1 MERLI
6 MFIRLLV
13 LLSLFNASSI
23 FSDHRTIIHE
33 GVEREYL
40 VHVPEN
46 LNNDSPIVFVIHGYT
61 GSAEGIAAYSGMN
74 SIAEREGF
82 IAVYPQGTIDSYG
95 NAFFNV
101 GYEFNDDSPINDVSF
116 IRELVKSISQ
126 EFNLKRKR
134 AFATGMSNGGDMS
147 YLLACTSSDLFKA
160 VAPVA
165 GVLMKGLKDSC
176 KFNSP
181 VPIFEIHGTADKIS
195 LFEGDLNNEEGWG
208 AYYDLPS
215 TIDFFA
221 ERYQLA
227 NKSIKQITSKE
238 SGADYDIFF
247 ERHWSDDLEEEVWMY
262 RIENGRHVW
271 PGIKFNWWNNPLAR
285 YYFGSGNEDIN
296 ASEEVWAF
304 FKKYL

>member
-1 MERLI
+1 MLIRLI
-6 MFIRLLV
+6 I
-13 LLSLFNASSI
+13 LLSLFHSSLLV
-23 FSDHRTIIHE
+23 SDQRMVIHE
-33 GVEREYL
+33 GVEREYII
-40 VHVPEN
+40 HVPKN
-46 LNNDSPIVFVIHGYT
+46 LTEDFPIVFVIHGYT
-61 GSAEGIAAYSGMN
+61 GSAEGIAAYTGMN

-82 IAVYPQGTIDSYG
+82 IAVYPQGTIDSNG
-95 NAFFNV
+95 NTFFNV
-101 GYEFNDDSPINDVSF
+101 GYEFNDESPINDVSF
-116 IRELVKSISQ
+116 IRELVRSISQ
-126 EFNLKRKR
+126 EFNLKRKK

-176 KFNSP
+176 ELSSP

-195 LFEGDLNNEEGWG
+195 LFEGDMNNEGGWG

-221 ERYQLA
+221 ERYQLT
-227 NKSIKQITSKE
+227 NKSVKQMISKE

-262 RIENGRHVW
+262 RIEDGRHVW
-271 PGIKFNWWNNPLAR
+271 PGIKLNWWNNPLAWF
-285 YYFGSGNEDIN
+285 YFGSGNKDIN

>member
-1 MERLI
+1 
-6 MFIRLLV
+6 MFIRLLI
-13 LLSLFNASSI
+13 LLSLFNSVFI
-23 FSDHRTIIHE
+23 VGDYRTIIHE
-33 GVEREYL
+33 GIEREYIL
-40 VHVPEN
+40 HVPEN
-46 LNNDSPIVFVIHGYT
+46 LNNDSSIVFVIHGYT

-101 GYEFNDDSPINDVSF
+101 GYEFNDEPTVNDVSF
-116 IRELVKSISQ
+116 IRELVKSISH
-126 EFNLKRKR
+126 EFNLKRKK
-134 AFATGMSNGGDMS
+134 AFATGMSNGGEMS

-176 KFNSP
+176 ELNSP
-181 VPIFEIHGTADKIS
+181 VPVFEIHGTADKIS

-221 ERYQLA
+221 ERYQLV
-227 NKSIKQITSKE
+227 NKSVKQITSKE

-247 ERHWSDDLEEEVWMY
+247 ERHWTNDLEEEVWMY
-262 RIENGRHVW
+262 RIEGGRHVW
-271 PGIKFNWWNNPLAR
+271 PGTKSKWWNDPLAR
-285 YYFGSGNEDIN
+285 LYFGSGNEDIN

>member
-1 MERLI
+1 
-6 MFIRLLV
+6 MFIRLAIVCFLFHAST
-13 LLSLFNASSI
+13 LLS
-23 FSDHRTIIHE
+23 DQRMIIHE
-33 GVEREYL
+33 GIEREYII
-40 VHVPEN
+40 HIPKN
-46 LNNDSPIVFVIHGYT
+46 LTEDSPLVFIIHGFT
-61 GSAEGIAAYSGMN
+61 GSAEGISAYSDMN
-74 SIAEREGF
+74 SIAERESF
-82 IAVYPQGTIDSYG
+82 IAVYPQGTKDING
-95 NAFFNV
+95 NTFFNV
-101 GYEFNDDSPINDVSF
+101 GYEFHDDSTINDVSF
-116 IRELVKSISQ
+116 IRELVSSLSQ
-126 EFNLKRKR
+126 EFNLSRKK

-176 KFNSP
+176 ELNSP
-181 VPIFEIHGTADKIS
+181 VPVFEIHGTADKIS

-221 ERYQLA
+221 KRYQLT
-227 NKSIKQITSKE
+227 NKSVNQIISKE

-262 RIENGRHVW
+262 RIEDGRHVW
-271 PGIKFNWWNNPLAR
+271 PGIKFNWWDNPLAWF
-285 YYFGSGNEDIN
+285 YFGSGNEDIN

>member
-1 MERLI
+1 

-23 FSDHRTIIHE
+23 VSDHRTIIHE
-33 GVEREYL
+33 GVEREYI

-126 EFNLKRKR
+126 EFNLKRNR

>member
-1 MERLI
+1 MLIRLI
-6 MFIRLLV
+6 I
-13 LLSLFNASSI
+13 LLSLFHSSLLV
-23 FSDHRTIIHE
+23 SDQRMVIHE
-33 GVEREYL
+33 GVEREYII
-40 VHVPEN
+40 HVPEN
-46 LNNDSPIVFVIHGYT
+46 LTEDFPIVFVIHGYT
-61 GSAEGIAAYSGMN
+61 GSAEGIAAYTGMN

-82 IAVYPQGTIDSYG
+82 IAVYPQGTIDSNG
-95 NAFFNV
+95 NTFFNV

-116 IRELVKSISQ
+116 IRELVRSISQ
-126 EFNLKRKR
+126 EFNLKRKK

-176 KFNSP
+176 ELSSP

-195 LFEGDLNNEEGWG
+195 LFEGDLNNEGGWG

-221 ERYQLA
+221 ERYQLT
-227 NKSIKQITSKE
+227 NKSVKQMISKE

-247 ERHWSDDLEEEVWMY
+247 ERHWTDDLEEEVWMY
-262 RIENGRHVW
+262 RIEDGRHVW
-271 PGIKFNWWNNPLAR
+271 PGIKFDWWDNPLAWF
-285 YYFGSGNEDIN
+285 YFGSGNEDIN

>member
-1 MERLI
+1 
-6 MFIRLLV
+6 MFIRLII
-13 LLSLFNASSI
+13 LLSFFHSSLLV
-23 FSDHRTIIHE
+23 SDQRMVIHE
-33 GVEREYL
+33 GVEREYII
-40 VHVPEN
+40 HVPEN
-46 LNNDSPIVFVIHGYT
+46 LNQDSPIVFVIHGYT
-61 GSAEGIAAYSGMN
+61 GSAEGIAAYTGMN
-74 SIAEREGF
+74 NIAEREGF
-82 IAVYPQGTIDSYG
+82 IAVYPQGTIDSNG
-95 NAFFNV
+95 NTFFNV

-116 IRELVKSISQ
+116 IRELVRSISQ
-126 EFNLKRKR
+126 EFNLKRKK

-176 KFNSP
+176 ELSSP

-195 LFEGDLNNEEGWG
+195 LFEGDLNNEGGWG

-221 ERYQLA
+221 ERYQLT
-227 NKSIKQITSKE
+227 NKSVKQMTSKE

-262 RIENGRHVW
+262 RIEEGRHVW
-271 PGIKFNWWNNPLAR
+271 PGIKLNWWDNPLAWF
-285 YYFGSGNEDIN
+285 YFGSGNEDIN

>member
-1 MERLI
+1 MLIRLI
-6 MFIRLLV
+6 I
-13 LLSLFNASSI
+13 LLSFFHSSVLV
-23 FSDHRTIIHE
+23 SEQRMVIHE
-33 GVEREYL
+33 GVEREYII
-40 VHVPEN
+40 HVPEN
-46 LNNDSPIVFVIHGYT
+46 LNQDSPIVFVIHGYT
-61 GSAEGIAAYSGMN
+61 GSAEGIAAYTGMN

-82 IAVYPQGTIDSYG
+82 IAVYPQGTIDSNG
-95 NAFFNV
+95 NTFFNV

-116 IRELVKSISQ
+116 IRELVRSISQ
-126 EFNLKRKR
+126 EFNLKRKK

-176 KFNSP
+176 ELNSP

-195 LFEGDLNNEEGWG
+195 LFEGDLNNEGGWG

-221 ERYQLA
+221 ERYQLT
-227 NKSIKQITSKE
+227 NKSVKQMTSKE

-262 RIENGRHVW
+262 RIEDGRHVW
-271 PGIKFNWWNNPLAR
+271 PGIKLNWWNNPLAWF
-285 YYFGSGNEDIN
+285 YFGSGNEDIN

>member
-1 MERLI
+1 
-6 MFIRLLV
+6 MFIRLLI
-13 LLSLFNASSI
+13 LLSLFNSVLI
-23 FSDHRTIIHE
+23 VGDHRTIIHE
-33 GVEREYL
+33 GIEREYI

-46 LNNDSPIVFVIHGYT
+46 LNNDSSIVFVIHGYT

-101 GYEFNDDSPINDVSF
+101 SYEFNDESTINDVSF
-116 IRELVKSISQ
+116 IRELVKSISH
-126 EFNLKRKR
+126 EFNLKRKK
-134 AFATGMSNGGDMS
+134 AFATGMSNGGEMS

-176 KFNSP
+176 ELSSP
-181 VPIFEIHGTADKIS
+181 VPVFEIHGTADKIS
-195 LFEGDLNNEEGWG
+195 LYEGDLNNEKGWG

-221 ERYQLA
+221 KRYQLV
-227 NKSIKQITSKE
+227 NKSVKQITSKE

-247 ERHWSDDLEEEVWMY
+247 ERHWKDDLEEEVWMY
-262 RIENGRHVW
+262 RIEGGRHVW
-271 PGIKFNWWNNPLAR
+271 PGKRLRWRDEPMAR
-285 YYFGSGNEDIN
+285 LYFGTGNEDIN

>member
-1 MERLI
+1 MLIRLI
-6 MFIRLLV
+6 I
-13 LLSLFNASSI
+13 LLSLFHSSLLV
-23 FSDHRTIIHE
+23 SDQRMVIHE
-33 GVEREYL
+33 GVEREYII
-40 VHVPEN
+40 HVPEN
-46 LNNDSPIVFVIHGYT
+46 LTEDFPIVFVIHGYT
-61 GSAEGIAAYSGMN
+61 GSAEGIAAYTGMN

-82 IAVYPQGTIDSYG
+82 IAVYPQGTIDSNG
-95 NAFFNV
+95 NTFFNV

-116 IRELVKSISQ
+116 IRELVRSISQ
-126 EFNLKRKR
+126 EFNLKRKK

-176 KFNSP
+176 ELSSP

-195 LFEGDLNNEEGWG
+195 LFEGDLNNEGGWG

-221 ERYQLA
+221 ERYQLT
-227 NKSIKQITSKE
+227 NKSVKQMISKE

-247 ERHWSDDLEEEVWMY
+247 ERHWTDDLEEEVWMY
-262 RIENGRHVW
+262 RIEDGRHVW
-271 PGIKFNWWNNPLAR
+271 PGIKFNWWDNPLAW
-285 YYFGSGNEDIN
+285 YYFGSVNEDIN

>member
-1 MERLI
+1 
-6 MFIRLLV
+6 MFIRLLI
-13 LLSLFNASSI
+13 LLSLFNSVLI
-23 FSDHRTIIHE
+23 VGDHRTIIHE
-33 GVEREYL
+33 GIEREYIL
-40 VHVPEN
+40 HVPEN
-46 LNNDSPIVFVIHGYT
+46 LNNDSSIVFVIHGYT

-101 GYEFNDDSPINDVSF
+101 SYGFNDESTINDVSF
-116 IRELVKSISQ
+116 IRELVKSISH
-126 EFNLKRKR
+126 EFNLKRKK
-134 AFATGMSNGGDMS
+134 AFATGMSNGGEMS

-176 KFNSP
+176 ELNSP
-181 VPIFEIHGTADKIS
+181 VPVFEIHGTADKIS

-221 ERYQLA
+221 ERYQLV
-227 NKSIKQITSKE
+227 NKTVKQITSKE

-247 ERHWSDDLEEEVWMY
+247 ERHWTNDLEEEVWMY
-262 RIENGRHVW
+262 RIEGGRHVW
-271 PGIKFNWWNNPLAR
+271 PGTKFKWWNDPLAR
-285 YYFGSGNEDIN
+285 LYFGSGNEDIN

>member
-1 MERLI
+1 MLIRLI
-6 MFIRLLV
+6 I
-13 LLSLFNASSI
+13 LLSFFHSSVLV
-23 FSDHRTIIHE
+23 SEQRMVIHE
-33 GVEREYL
+33 GVEREYII
-40 VHVPEN
+40 HVPEN
-46 LNNDSPIVFVIHGYT
+46 LNQDSPIVFVIHGYT
-61 GSAEGIAAYSGMN
+61 GSAEGIAAYTGMN
-74 SIAEREGF
+74 NIAEREGF
-82 IAVYPQGTIDSYG
+82 IAVYPQGTIDSNG
-95 NAFFNV
+95 NTFFNV

-116 IRELVKSISQ
+116 IRELVRSISQ
-126 EFNLKRKR
+126 EFNLKRKK

-176 KFNSP
+176 ELNSP

-195 LFEGDLNNEEGWG
+195 LFEGDLNNEGGWG

-221 ERYQLA
+221 ERYQLT
-227 NKSIKQITSKE
+227 NKSVKQTISKE

-262 RIENGRHVW
+262 RIEDGRHVW
-271 PGIKFNWWNNPLAR
+271 PGIKLNWWNNPLAWF
-285 YYFGSGNEDIN
+285 YFGSGNEDIN
-296 ASEEVWAF
+296 ASEEVWSF

>member
-1 MERLI
+1 
-6 MFIRLLV
+6 MFIRLLI
-13 LLSLFNASSI
+13 LLSLFNSVLLVGE
-23 FSDHRTIIHE
+23 HRTIIHE
-33 GVEREYL
+33 GIEREYIL
-40 VHVPEN
+40 HVPEN
-46 LNNDSPIVFVIHGYT
+46 LNNDSSIVFVIHGYT

-82 IAVYPQGTIDSYG
+82 IAVYPQGTTDSYG

-101 GYEFNDDSPINDVSF
+101 SYGFNDESTINDVSF
-116 IRELVKSISQ
+116 IRELVKSISH
-126 EFNLKRKR
+126 EFNLKRKK
-134 AFATGMSNGGDMS
+134 AFATGMSNGGEMS

-176 KFNSP
+176 ELNSP
-181 VPIFEIHGTADKIS
+181 VPVFEIHGTADKIS

-221 ERYQLA
+221 ERYQLV
-227 NKSIKQITSKE
+227 NKTVKQITSKE

-247 ERHWSDDLEEEVWMY
+247 ERHWTNDLEEEVWMY
-262 RIENGRHVW
+262 RIEGGRHVW
-271 PGIKFNWWNNPLAR
+271 PGTKFKWWNDPLAR
-285 YYFGSGNEDIN
+285 LYFGSGNEDIN

>member
-1 MERLI
+1 
-6 MFIRLLV
+6 MFIRLIII
-13 LLSLFNASSI
+13 LSLFHSSLLV
-23 FSDHRTIIHE
+23 SDQRMVIHE
-33 GVEREYL
+33 GVEREYII
-40 VHVPEN
+40 HVPEN
-46 LNNDSPIVFVIHGYT
+46 LNQDSPIVFVIHGYT
-61 GSAEGIAAYSGMN
+61 GSAEGIAAYTGMN
-74 SIAEREGF
+74 NIAEREGF
-82 IAVYPQGTIDSYG
+82 IAVYPQGTIDSNG
-95 NAFFNV
+95 NTFFNV

-116 IRELVKSISQ
+116 IRELVRSISQ
-126 EFNLKRKR
+126 EFNLKRKK

-176 KFNSP
+176 ELSSP

-195 LFEGDLNNEEGWG
+195 LFEGDLNNEGGWG

-221 ERYQLA
+221 ERYQLT
-227 NKSIKQITSKE
+227 NKSVKQMISKE

-262 RIENGRHVW
+262 RIEDGRHVW
-271 PGIKFNWWNNPLAR
+271 PGIKLNWWNNPMAWI
-285 YYFGSGNEDIN
+285 YFGSGNEDIN

>member
-1 MERLI
+1 MLIRLI
-6 MFIRLLV
+6 I
-13 LLSLFNASSI
+13 LLSFFHSSVLV
-23 FSDHRTIIHE
+23 SEQRMVIHE
-33 GVEREYL
+33 GVEREYII
-40 VHVPEN
+40 HVPEN
-46 LNNDSPIVFVIHGYT
+46 LNQDSPIVFVIHGYT
-61 GSAEGIAAYSGMN
+61 GSAEGIAAYTGMN
-74 SIAEREGF
+74 NIAEREGF
-82 IAVYPQGTIDSYG
+82 IAVYPQGTIDSNG
-95 NAFFNV
+95 NTFFNV

-116 IRELVKSISQ
+116 IRELVRSISQ
-126 EFNLKRKR
+126 EFNLKRKK

-176 KFNSP
+176 ELSSP

-195 LFEGDLNNEEGWG
+195 LFEGDLNNEGGWG

-221 ERYQLA
+221 ERYQLT
-227 NKSIKQITSKE
+227 NKSVKQMTSKE

-262 RIENGRHVW
+262 RIEDGRHVW
-271 PGIKFNWWNNPLAR
+271 PGIKLNWWNNPLAWF
-285 YYFGSGNEDIN
+285 YFGSGNEDIN

>member
-1 MERLI
+1 MLIRLI
-6 MFIRLLV
+6 I
-13 LLSLFNASSI
+13 LLSFFHSSVLV
-23 FSDHRTIIHE
+23 SEQRMVIHE
-33 GVEREYL
+33 GVEREYII
-40 VHVPEN
+40 HVPEN
-46 LNNDSPIVFVIHGYT
+46 LNQDSPIVFVIHGYT
-61 GSAEGIAAYSGMN
+61 GSAEGIAAYTGMN
-74 SIAEREGF
+74 NIAEREGF
-82 IAVYPQGTIDSYG
+82 IAVYPQGTIDSNG
-95 NAFFNV
+95 NTFFNV

-116 IRELVKSISQ
+116 IRELVRSVSQ
-126 EFNLKRKR
+126 EFNLKRKK
-134 AFATGMSNGGDMS
+134 AFVTGMSNGGDMS

-176 KFNSP
+176 ELSSP

-195 LFEGDLNNEEGWG
+195 LFKGDLNNEGGWG

-221 ERYQLA
+221 ERYQLT
-227 NKSIKQITSKE
+227 NKSVKQMTSKE

-262 RIENGRHVW
+262 RIEDGRHVW
-271 PGIKFNWWNNPLAR
+271 PGIKLNWWNNPLAWF
-285 YYFGSGNEDIN
+285 YFGSGNEDIN

>member
-1 MERLI
+1 

-23 FSDHRTIIHE
+23 VSDHRTIIHE
-33 GVEREYL
+33 GIEREYI

-101 GYEFNDDSPINDVSF
+101 GYEFNDASPINDVSF

>member
-1 MERLI
+1 
-6 MFIRLLV
+6 MFIRLII
-13 LLSLFNASSI
+13 LLSFFHSSVLV
-23 FSDHRTIIHE
+23 SKQRMVIHE
-33 GVEREYL
+33 GVEREYII
-40 VHVPEN
+40 HVPEN
-46 LNNDSPIVFVIHGYT
+46 LNQDSPIVFVIHGYT
-61 GSAEGIAAYSGMN
+61 GSAEGIAAYTGMN
-74 SIAEREGF
+74 NIAEREGF
-82 IAVYPQGTIDSYG
+82 IAVYPQGTIDSNG
-95 NAFFNV
+95 NTFFNV

-116 IRELVKSISQ
+116 IRELVRSISQ
-126 EFNLKRKR
+126 EFNLKRKK

-176 KFNSP
+176 ELSSP

-195 LFEGDLNNEEGWG
+195 LFEGDLNNEGGWG

-221 ERYQLA
+221 ERYQLT
-227 NKSIKQITSKE
+227 NKSVKQMTSKE

-262 RIENGRHVW
+262 RIEDGRHVW
-271 PGIKFNWWNNPLAR
+271 PGIKLNWWNNPLAWF
-285 YYFGSGNEDIN
+285 YFGSGNEDIN

>member
-1 MERLI
+1 
-6 MFIRLLV
+6 MFIRLII
-13 LLSLFNASSI
+13 LLSFFHSSLLV
-23 FSDHRTIIHE
+23 SDQRMVIHE
-33 GVEREYL
+33 GVEREYII
-40 VHVPEN
+40 HVPEN
-46 LNNDSPIVFVIHGYT
+46 LNQDSPIVFVIHGYT
-61 GSAEGIAAYSGMN
+61 GSAEGIAAYTGMN
-74 SIAEREGF
+74 NIAEREGF
-82 IAVYPQGTIDSYG
+82 IAVYPQGTIDSNG
-95 NAFFNV
+95 NTFFNV

-116 IRELVKSISQ
+116 IRELVRSISQ
-126 EFNLKRKR
+126 EFNLKRKK

-176 KFNSP
+176 ELSSP

-195 LFEGDLNNEEGWG
+195 LFEGDLNNEGGWG

-221 ERYQLA
+221 ERYQLT
-227 NKSIKQITSKE
+227 NKSVKQTISKE

-262 RIENGRHVW
+262 RIEDGRHVW
-271 PGIKFNWWNNPLAR
+271 PGIKFNWWDNPLAW

>member
-1 MERLI
+1 
-6 MFIRLLV
+6 MFIRLAILCFLFHAST
-13 LLSLFNASSI
+13 LLSDQRI
-23 FSDHRTIIHE
+23 IIHD
-33 GVEREYL
+33 GIEREYII
-40 VHVPEN
+40 HIPKN
-46 LNNDSPIVFVIHGYT
+46 LTEDSPLVFIIHGFT
-61 GSAEGIAAYSGMN
+61 GSAEGISAYSGMN

-82 IAVYPQGTIDSYG
+82 IAVYPQGTKDING
-95 NAFFNV
+95 NTFFNV
-101 GYEFNDDSPINDVSF
+101 GYEFHDDSTINDVSF
-116 IRELVKSISQ
+116 IRELVRSLSQ
-126 EFNLKRKR
+126 EFNLNRKK
-134 AFATGMSNGGDMS
+134 AFDTGMSNGGDMS

-176 KFNSP
+176 ELSSP

-195 LFEGDLNNEEGWG
+195 LFEGDLNNEGGCG

-221 ERYQLA
+221 ERYQLT
-227 NKSIKQITSKE
+227 NKSVKQMISKE

-247 ERHWSDDLEEEVWMY
+247 ERHWTDDLEEEVWMY
-262 RIENGRHVW
+262 RIEDGRHVW
-271 PGIKFNWWNNPLAR
+271 PGIKFNWWDNPLAW

>member
-1 MERLI
+1 MS
-6 MFIRLLV
+6 FFHSSLLV
-13 LLSLFNASSI
+13 
-23 FSDHRTIIHE
+23 SDQRMVIHE
-33 GVEREYL
+33 GVEREYII
-40 VHVPEN
+40 HVPEN
-46 LNNDSPIVFVIHGYT
+46 LNQDSPIVFVIHGYT
-61 GSAEGIAAYSGMN
+61 GSAEGIAAYTGMN
-74 SIAEREGF
+74 NIAEREGF
-82 IAVYPQGTIDSYG
+82 IAVYPQGTIDSNG
-95 NAFFNV
+95 NTFFNV

-116 IRELVKSISQ
+116 IRELVRSISQ
-126 EFNLKRKR
+126 EFNLKRKK

-176 KFNSP
+176 ELSSP

-195 LFEGDLNNEEGWG
+195 LFEGDLNNEGGWG

-221 ERYQLA
+221 ERYQLT
-227 NKSIKQITSKE
+227 NKSVKQMTSKE

-262 RIENGRHVW
+262 RIEDGRHVW
-271 PGIKFNWWNNPLAR
+271 PGIKLNWWNNPLAWF
-285 YYFGSGNEDIN
+285 YFGSGNEDIN

>member
-1 MERLI
+1 

-23 FSDHRTIIHE
+23 VSDHRTIIHE
-33 GVEREYL
+33 GVEREYI

>member
-1 MERLI
+1 
-6 MFIRLLV
+6 MFIRLLI
-13 LLSLFNASSI
+13 LIALFNSSFI
-23 FSDHRTIIHE
+23 VSDYRTIIHE
-33 GVEREYL
+33 GIQREYL
-40 VHVPEN
+40 IHVPDN

-74 SIAEREGF
+74 SISEREGF

-101 GYEFNDDSPINDVSF
+101 SYGFNNESTINDVSF
-116 IRELVKSISQ
+116 IRELVKLISQ
-126 EFNLKRKR
+126 EFNLKRKK
-134 AFATGMSNGGDMS
+134 AFATGMSNGGEMT

-165 GVLMKGLKDSC
+165 GVLMKGLKDNC
-176 KFNSP
+176 KLSSP
-181 VPIFEIHGTADKIS
+181 VPVFEIHGTADKIA
-195 LFEGDLNNEEGWG
+195 LYEGDLNNEKGWG

-221 ERYQLA
+221 KRYQLV
-227 NKSIKQITSKE
+227 NKSVKQITSKE

-247 ERHWSDDLEEEVWMY
+247 ERHWADDLEEEVWMF
-262 RIENGRHVW
+262 RIEGGRHVW
-271 PGIKFNWWNNPLAR
+271 PGKRFRWRDDPMAR
-285 YYFGSGNEDIN
+285 LYFGTGNEDIN

>member
-1 MERLI
+1 VLI
-6 MFIRLLV
+6 V
-13 LLSLFNASSI
+13 G
-23 FSDHRTIIHE
+23 DHRTIIHE
-33 GVEREYL
+33 GIEREYIL
-40 VHVPEN
+40 HVPEN
-46 LNNDSPIVFVIHGYT
+46 LNNDTPIVFVIHGYT

-101 GYEFNDDSPINDVSF
+101 SYGFNDESTINDVSF
-116 IRELVKSISQ
+116 IRELVKSISH
-126 EFNLKRKR
+126 EFNLKRKK
-134 AFATGMSNGGDMS
+134 AFATGMSNGGEMS

-176 KFNSP
+176 ELNSP
-181 VPIFEIHGTADKIS
+181 VPVFEIHGTADKIS

-221 ERYQLA
+221 ERYQLV
-227 NKSIKQITSKE
+227 NKTVKQITSKE

-247 ERHWSDDLEEEVWMY
+247 ERHWTNDLEEEVWMY
-262 RIENGRHVW
+262 RIEGGRHVW
-271 PGIKFNWWNNPLAR
+271 PGTKFKWWNDPLAR
-285 YYFGSGNEDIN
+285 LYFGSGNEDIN

>member
-1 MERLI
+1 
-6 MFIRLLV
+6 MFIRLAIVCFLFHAST
-13 LLSLFNASSI
+13 LLS
-23 FSDHRTIIHE
+23 DQRMIIHE
-33 GVEREYL
+33 GIEREYII
-40 VHVPEN
+40 HIPKN
-46 LNNDSPIVFVIHGYT
+46 LTEDSPLVFIIHGFT
-61 GSAEGIAAYSGMN
+61 GSAERISAYSDMN

-82 IAVYPQGTIDSYG
+82 IVVYPQGTIDSNG
-95 NAFFNV
+95 NTFFNV

-116 IRELVKSISQ
+116 IRELVRSISQ
-126 EFNLKRKR
+126 EFNLKRKK

-176 KFNSP
+176 ELSSP

-195 LFEGDLNNEEGWG
+195 LFEGDLNNEGGWG

-221 ERYQLA
+221 ERYQLT
-227 NKSIKQITSKE
+227 NKSVKQMTSKE

-262 RIENGRHVW
+262 RIEDGRHVW
-271 PGIKFNWWNNPLAR
+271 PGIKLNWWNNPLAWF
-285 YYFGSGNEDIN
+285 YFGSGNEDIN

>member
-1 MERLI
+1 
-6 MFIRLLV
+6 MFIRLLI
-13 LLSLFNASSI
+13 LLSLFNSVFI
-23 FSDHRTIIHE
+23 VGDYRTIIHE
-33 GVEREYL
+33 GIEREYIL
-40 VHVPEN
+40 HVPEN
-46 LNNDSPIVFVIHGYT
+46 LNNDSSIVFVIHGYT

-176 KFNSP
+176 ELNSP
-181 VPIFEIHGTADKIS
+181 VPVFEIHGTADKMS

-221 ERYQLA
+221 ERYQLV
-227 NKSIKQITSKE
+227 NKSVKQITSKE

-247 ERHWSDDLEEEVWMY
+247 ERHWTNDLEEEVWMY
-262 RIENGRHVW
+262 RIEGGRHVW
-271 PGIKFNWWNNPLAR
+271 PGSKFKWWDDPLAR
-285 YYFGSGNEDIN
+285 LYFGSGNEDIN

>member
-1 MERLI
+1 MLIRLI
-6 MFIRLLV
+6 I
-13 LLSLFNASSI
+13 LLSLFHSSLLV
-23 FSDHRTIIHE
+23 SDQRMVIHE
-33 GVEREYL
+33 GVEREYII
-40 VHVPEN
+40 HVPEN
-46 LNNDSPIVFVIHGYT
+46 LTEDFPIVFVIHGYT
-61 GSAEGIAAYSGMN
+61 GSAEGIATYTGMN

-82 IAVYPQGTIDSYG
+82 KAVYPQGTIDSNG
-95 NAFFNV
+95 NTFFNV
-101 GYEFNDDSPINDVSF
+101 GYEFNDDSSINDVSF
-116 IRELVKSISQ
+116 IRELVRSISQ
-126 EFNLKRKR
+126 EFNLKRKK

-176 KFNSP
+176 ELSSS

-195 LFEGDLNNEEGWG
+195 LFEGDLNNEGGWG

-221 ERYQLA
+221 ERYQLT
-227 NKSIKQITSKE
+227 NKSVKQMTSKE

-262 RIENGRHVW
+262 RIEDGRHVW
-271 PGIKFNWWNNPLAR
+271 PGIKLNWWNNPLAWF
-285 YYFGSGNEDIN
+285 YFGSGNEDIN

>member
-1 MERLI
+1 
-6 MFIRLLV
+6 MFIRLLI
-13 LLSLFNASSI
+13 LIALFNSPFI
-23 FSDHRTIIHE
+23 VSDYRTIIHE
-33 GVEREYL
+33 GIQREYL
-40 VHVPEN
+40 IHVPDN

-74 SIAEREGF
+74 SISEREGF

-101 GYEFNDDSPINDVSF
+101 SYGFNNESTINDVSF
-116 IRELVKSISQ
+116 IRELVKLISQ
-126 EFNLKRKR
+126 EFNLKRKK
-134 AFATGMSNGGDMS
+134 AFATGMSNGGEMT

-176 KFNSP
+176 ELNSP
-181 VPIFEIHGTADKIS
+181 VPVFEIHGTADKIS

-208 AYYDLPS
+208 AYYDVPS
-215 TIDFFA
+215 TIDYFA
-221 ERYQLA
+221 KRYQLV
-227 NKSIKQITSKE
+227 NKTVKQITSKE

-247 ERHWSDDLEEEVWMY
+247 ERHWTNDLEEEVWMY
-262 RIENGRHVW
+262 RIEGGRHVW
-271 PGIKFNWWNNPLAR
+271 PGSKFKWWNDPLAR
-285 YYFGSGNEDIN
+285 LYFGSGNEDIN

>member
-1 MERLI
+1 
-6 MFIRLLV
+6 MFIRLII
-13 LLSLFNASSI
+13 LLSFFHSSLLV
-23 FSDHRTIIHE
+23 SDQRMVIHE
-33 GVEREYL
+33 GVEREYII
-40 VHVPEN
+40 HVPEN
-46 LNNDSPIVFVIHGYT
+46 LNQDSPIVFVIHGYT
-61 GSAEGIAAYSGMN
+61 GSAEGIAAYTGMN
-74 SIAEREGF
+74 NIAEREGF
-82 IAVYPQGTIDSYG
+82 IAVYPQGTIDSNG
-95 NAFFNV
+95 NTFFNV

-116 IRELVKSISQ
+116 IRELVRSISQ
-126 EFNLKRKR
+126 EFNLKRKK

-176 KFNSP
+176 ELSSP

-195 LFEGDLNNEEGWG
+195 LFEGDLNNEGGWG

-215 TIDFFA
+215 TIGFFA
-221 ERYQLA
+221 ERYQLT
-227 NKSIKQITSKE
+227 NKSVKQMTSKE

-262 RIENGRHVW
+262 RIEDGRHVW
-271 PGIKFNWWNNPLAR
+271 PGIKLNWWNNPLAWF
-285 YYFGSGNEDIN
+285 YFGSGNEDIN

>member
-1 MERLI
+1 MLIRLI
-6 MFIRLLV
+6 I
-13 LLSLFNASSI
+13 LLSFFHSSVLV
-23 FSDHRTIIHE
+23 SEQRMVIHE
-33 GVEREYL
+33 GVEREYII
-40 VHVPEN
+40 HVPEN
-46 LNNDSPIVFVIHGYT
+46 LNQDSPIVLVIHGYT
-61 GSAEGIAAYSGMN
+61 GSAEGIAAYTGMN
-74 SIAEREGF
+74 NIAEREGF
-82 IAVYPQGTIDSYG
+82 IAVYPQGTIDSNG
-95 NAFFNV
+95 NTFFNV

-116 IRELVKSISQ
+116 IRELVRSISQ
-126 EFNLKRKR
+126 EFNLKRKK

-176 KFNSP
+176 ELNSP

-195 LFEGDLNNEEGWG
+195 LFEGDLNNEGGWG

-221 ERYQLA
+221 ERYQLT
-227 NKSIKQITSKE
+227 NKSVKQTISKE

-262 RIENGRHVW
+262 RIEDGRHVW
-271 PGIKFNWWNNPLAR
+271 PGIKLNWWNNPLAWF
-285 YYFGSGNEDIN
+285 YFGSGNEDIN
-296 ASEEVWAF
+296 ASEEVWSF

>member
-1 MERLI
+1 ML
-6 MFIRLLV
+6 IRLV
-13 LLSLFNASSI
+13 ILLSLFHASTLL
-23 FSDHRTIIHE
+23 SDQRMIIHE
-33 GVEREYL
+33 GIEREYTI
-40 VHVPEN
+40 HIPKN
-46 LNNDSPIVFVIHGYT
+46 LTEDSPLVFIIHGFT
-61 GSAEGIAAYSGMN
+61 GSAEGISTYSDMN

-82 IAVYPQGTIDSYG
+82 IAVYPQGTKDING
-95 NAFFNV
+95 NTFFNV
-101 GYEFNDDSPINDVSF
+101 GYEFHDDSTINDVSF
-116 IRELVKSISQ
+116 IRELVRSLSQ
-126 EFNLKRKR
+126 EFNLNRKK

-176 KFNSP
+176 ELNSLVP
-181 VPIFEIHGTADKIS
+181 VFEIHGTADKIS

-221 ERYQLA
+221 ERYQLT
-227 NKSIKQITSKE
+227 NKSVKQITSKE
-238 SGADYDIFF
+238 SGAEYDIFF
-247 ERHWSDDLEEEVWMY
+247 ARHWSDDLEEEVWMY
-262 RIENGRHVW
+262 RIEDGRHVW
-271 PGIKFNWWNNPLAR
+271 PGIKFNWWDNPLAW

>member
-1 MERLI
+1 MLIRLI
-6 MFIRLLV
+6 I
-13 LLSLFNASSI
+13 LLSLFHSSLLV
-23 FSDHRTIIHE
+23 SDQRTVIHE
-33 GVEREYL
+33 GVEREYII
-40 VHVPEN
+40 HVPEN
-46 LNNDSPIVFVIHGYT
+46 LTEDFPIVFVIHGYT
-61 GSAEGIAAYSGMN
+61 GSAEGIAAYTGMN

-82 IAVYPQGTIDSYG
+82 IAVYPQGTIDSNG
-95 NAFFNV
+95 NTFFNV
-101 GYEFNDDSPINDVSF
+101 GYEFNDDSSINDVSF
-116 IRELVKSISQ
+116 IRELVRSISQ
-126 EFNLKRKR
+126 EFNLKRKK

-176 KFNSP
+176 ELSSP

-195 LFEGDLNNEEGWG
+195 LFEGDLNNEGGWG

-221 ERYQLA
+221 ERYQLT
-227 NKSIKQITSKE
+227 NKSVKQMTSKE

-247 ERHWSDDLEEEVWMY
+247 ERHWTDDLEEEVWMY
-262 RIENGRHVW
+262 RIEDGRHVW
-271 PGIKFNWWNNPLAR
+271 PGIKFNWWDNPLAWF
-285 YYFGSGNEDIN
+285 YFGSGNEDIN